1 MNYPTH
7 IFTSYISI
15 SGICLSRKDSF
26 VLLFAI
32 YGDILDPYNHTPIE
46 IETSFQRLHNLLSEY
61 PAEYTEDLV
70 EKIAIALSEST
81 EDYPTID
88 LSDTGFDFTDHIFAF
103 MLIYEEDENGQPY
116 VPKDPS
122 YVLNGYL
129 KRGNLLPEYLDF
141 LLPRTNQKQTEY
153 YNKLLA
159 IRYFFYL
166 DYKNRM
172 DEPDAIGYSNLTDP
186 LLFALAKTQYG
197 IILSE
202 QDYHASNS

>member
-1 MNYPTH
+1 MNYPNH

-26 VLLFAI
+26 VLLFAV
-32 YGDILDPYNHTPIE
+32 YGEMLGAYEPHTIE

-122 YVLNGYL
+122 YVMNGYF
-129 KRGNLLPEYLDF
+129 KRGDLLPEYLDF
-141 LLPRTNQKQTEY
+141 LLPRTNQKQIEY

-159 IRYFFYL
+159 IRHFFYL
-166 DYKNRM
+166 DYLNRM
-172 DEPDAIGYSNLTDP
+172 DEQQAIGYSDLKDP
-186 LLFALAKTQYG
+186 LIFALSQTQYW
-197 IILSE
+197 IMQSE
-202 QDYHASNS
+202 QDYYTSNG